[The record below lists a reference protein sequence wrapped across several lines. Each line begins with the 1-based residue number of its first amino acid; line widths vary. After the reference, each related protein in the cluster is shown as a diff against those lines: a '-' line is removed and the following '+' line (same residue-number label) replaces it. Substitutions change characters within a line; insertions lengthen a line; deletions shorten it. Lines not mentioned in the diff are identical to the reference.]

1 MKKKWISLMLAAA
14 LTATALAGCGNS
26 GKESSADAQG
36 AGSQGGT
43 ESSADAEESEGAG
56 TQASSDSEKIVLEF
70 FNQKV
75 EAESLYNDVIIPKF
89 QEEYPNVEIE
99 VVSPSDAETV
109 FFTRVSTNDMPDI
122 MSIYPAEYSYRVIMQ
137 DGLLA
142 DLSGK
147 DFLSRASKSAIEYST
162 YDDGKLYAMPYGLS
176 SYGIYCN
183 LDMFTEA
190 GLELPETW
198 DELIACL
205 DAFVAKGMEK
215 PLIFDGKGSLAQFA
229 ERLIGIVDKDFATV
243 CEAVGK
249 GEGSFADADKNQ
261 VRIFS
266 EALLELA
273 KYAPDDILGIG
284 RDQGTA
290 DFCNGVYPMYI
301 GGTFYMADILAGN
314 ADLNCTMIPI
324 PKPDGGYSLPI
335 NVDIA
340 LGYYVETE
348 HPEICEAFIE
358 FMSRPEIYQI
368 MADNEGTP
376 TCIEGVDYKITAL
389 QDISKKITG
398 DDTFLTLVNF
408 WPSGWR
414 TEWTIYVQNL
424 ISDGDIDALITETDR
439 ICKDYYNQ

>member
-1 MKKKWISLMLAAA
+1 MKKRWISIMLSAILAASA
-14 LTATALAGCGNS
+14 LTGCGGSKGGDS
-26 GKESSADAQG
+26 GNAQTAESTQDTQQADA
-36 AGSQGGT
+36 SGG
-43 ESSADAEESEGAG
+43 
-56 TQASSDSEKIVLEF
+56 SDSEKIVLEF

-75 EAESLYNDVIIPKF
+75 EAESLYNEVIIPKF

-147 DFLSRASKSAIEYST
+147 DFLSRASESAISYST
-162 YDDGKLYAMPYGLS
+162 YDDGKIYAMPYGLS

-183 LDMFTEA
+183 LDLFEAA
-190 GLELPETW
+190 GLELPKTW

-205 DAFVAKGMEK
+205 DAFVEKGTEK
-215 PLIFDGKGSLAQFA
+215 PLIFDGKGSLNQFA
-229 ERLIGIVDKDFATV
+229 ERLIGIVDKDFADV
-243 CEAVGK
+243 CESVGK

-261 VRIFS
+261 VRVFS
-266 EALLELA
+266 EALLKLA
-273 KYAPDDILGIG
+273 EYAPDDILGIG

-290 DFCNGVYPMYI
+290 DFCNGVYPMYV

-314 ADLNCTMIPI
+314 ADLNCTLIPI
-324 PKPDGGYSLPI
+324 PNPDGAESLPI

-340 LGYYVETE
+340 LGYSVNTE

-389 QDISKKITG
+389 QDISQQITG
-398 DDTFLTLVNF
+398 DNTFLTLVNF

-424 ISDGDIDALITETDR
+424 LSDKDIDALITETDR

>member
-1 MKKKWISLMLAAA
+1 MKKKWISLMLATA
-14 LTATALAGCGNS
+14 LTATALAGCGKSDS
-26 GKESSADAQG
+26 GSTETSGTQSSESADTQQDSGSDESASSA
-36 AGSQGGT
+36 
-43 ESSADAEESEGAG
+43 
-56 TQASSDSEKIVLEF
+56 SDSEKIVLEF

-122 MSIYPAEYSYRVIMQ
+122 MSIYPAEYSYQVIMQ

-147 DFLSRASKSAIEYST
+147 DFLSRASEGAIEYST
-162 YDDGKLYAMPYGLS
+162 YSDGKIYAMPYGLS

-183 LDMFTEA
+183 LDMFESA
-190 GLELPETW
+190 GLELPTTW
-198 DELIACL
+198 DEMIACL
-205 DAFVAKGMEK
+205 DAFVASGIEK
-215 PLIFDGKGSLAQFA
+215 PLIFDGKGSMAQFA
-229 ERLIGIVDKDFATV
+229 ERLIGIVDKDFADV

-249 GEGSFADADKNQ
+249 GEGSFADADKPQ
-261 VRIFS
+261 VRIFA
-266 EALLELA
+266 EALLEMA
-273 KYAPDDILGIG
+273 KYAPDDVLGIG

-290 DFCNGVYPMYI
+290 DFCNGVYPMYV

-314 ADLNCTMIPI
+314 ADLNCTLIPI

-335 NVDIA
+335 NVDIG
-340 LGYYVETE
+340 LGYYVNTE
-348 HPEICEAFIE
+348 HPDICEAFIE

-389 QDISKKITG
+389 QDMSEKIVG

-424 ISDGDIDALITETDR
+424 LSDGDIDALITETDR
-439 ICKDYYNQ
+439 ICNDYYNQ

>member
-1 MKKKWISLMLAAA
+1 MKRKWISLMLSA
-14 LTATALAGCGNS
+14 LLAVSALAGCGGAS
-26 GKESSADAQG
+26 DDGGSADA
-36 AGSQGGT
+36 SDS
-43 ESSADAEESEGAG
+43 ESSEDGG
-56 TQASSDSEKIVLEF
+56 SDSEKIVLEF

-89 QEEYPNVEIE
+89 QEEYPNVEIK

-122 MSIYPAEYSYRVIMQ
+122 MSIYPAEYSYQVIMK

-147 DFLSRASKSAIEYST
+147 DFLSRATDTALEYST
-162 YDDGKLYAMPYGLS
+162 YEDGKIYAMPYGLS

-183 LDMFTEA
+183 LDMFEEA
-190 GLELPETW
+190 GLELPTSW
-198 DELIACL
+198 DELISCL
-205 DAFVAKGMEK
+205 DAFQADGMEN
-215 PLIFDGKGSLAQFA
+215 PLIFDGKGSLNQFA
-229 ERLIGIVDKDFATV
+229 ERLIGIIDNDFADV
-243 CEAVGK
+243 CQEVGD
-249 GEGSFADADKNQ
+249 GNGSFADDDKPQ
-261 VRIFS
+261 IRQFS
-266 EALLELA
+266 EALLKLA
-273 KYAPDDILGIG
+273 EYAPDDILGIG

-301 GGTFYMADILAGN
+301 GGTFYMADILSGN
-314 ADLNCTMIPI
+314 PDLNCKMIPI
-324 PKPDGGYSLPI
+324 PNPVGEESLPI

-340 LGYYVETE
+340 LGYSVDTE
-348 HPEICEAFIE
+348 YPEMCEAFIE

-376 TCIEGVDYKITAL
+376 TCIEGVEYNIDAL
-389 QDISKKITG
+389 KDISEQITG
-398 DDTFLTLVNF
+398 DNTFLTLVNF

-424 ISDGDIDALITETDR
+424 VSDGDIDTLVTETDR
-439 ICKDYYNQ
+439 ICQQYYNQ

>member
-1 MKKKWISLMLAAA
+1 MKKRWISLL
-14 LTATALAGCGNS
+14 LTAVMAMSVFAGCGKS
-26 GKESSADAQG
+26 
-36 AGSQGGT
+36 
-43 ESSADAEESEGAG
+43 ESEGNTDGEKSEESAE
-56 TQASSDSEKIVLEF
+56 ASDSDKIVLEF

-89 QEEYPNVEIE
+89 QEEHPEVEIK

-122 MSIYPAEYSYRVIMQ
+122 MSIYPAEYSYQVIMK

-147 DFLSRASKSAIEYST
+147 DFLSRATDKAIEYST
-162 YDDGKLYAMPYGLS
+162 YEDGKIYAMPYGLS
-176 SYGIYCN
+176 SYGLFCN
-183 LDMFTEA
+183 LDLFEAA
-190 GLELPETW
+190 GLELPTTW
-198 DELIACL
+198 DELINCL
-205 DAFVAKGMEK
+205 DTFKEKGTEV
-215 PLIFDGKGSLAQFA
+215 PLIFNGKDSMNQFSERMIGVIDNNFADVCAEVGDGK
-229 ERLIGIVDKDFATV
+229 
-243 CEAVGK
+243 
-249 GEGSFADADKNQ
+249 GSFADADKDQ

-266 EALLELA
+266 EALLQLA
-273 KYAPDDILGIG
+273 EYAPADVLGIG

-290 DFCNGVYPMYI
+290 DFCNGVYPIYV

-324 PKPDGGYSLPI
+324 PNPDPDGEESLPI
-335 NVDIA
+335 NVDIG
-340 LGYYVETE
+340 LGYSADTRY
-348 HPEICEAFIE
+348 PEICEAFLE

-376 TCIEGVDYKITAL
+376 TCIEGVNYNITAL
-389 QDISKKITG
+389 QDISKQIVG
-398 DDTFLTLVNF
+398 DNTFLTLVNF

-424 ISDGDIDALITETDR
+424 LSDRDVDALITETDR
-439 ICKDYYNQ
+439 ICKEYYNQ

>member
-1 MKKKWISLMLAAA
+1 MKRKWISLILSAVLAVS
-14 LTATALAGCGNS
+14 ALAGCGGKSDDS
-26 GKESSADAQG
+26 GSADT
-36 AGSQGGT
+36 S
-43 ESSADAEESEGAG
+43 ESENAEDSG
-56 TQASSDSEKIVLEF
+56 SDSDKIVLEF

-89 QEEYPNVEIE
+89 QEEYPNVEIK

-122 MSIYPAEYSYRVIMQ
+122 MSIYPAEYSYQVIMK

-147 DFLSRASKSAIEYST
+147 DFLSRATDTALEYST
-162 YDDGKLYAMPYGLS
+162 YEDGKIYAMPYGLS

-183 LDMFTEA
+183 LDMFEEA
-190 GLELPETW
+190 GLELPTSW
-198 DELIACL
+198 DELISCL
-205 DAFVAKGMEK
+205 DAFQEKGIEK
-215 PLIFDGKGSLAQFA
+215 PLIFDGKGSLNQFA
-229 ERLIGIVDKDFATV
+229 ERLIGIIDNNFADV
-243 CEAVGK
+243 CQEVGD
-249 GEGSFADADKNQ
+249 GNGSFADADKPQ
-261 VRIFS
+261 VRQFS
-266 EALLELA
+266 EALLQLA
-273 KYAPDDILGIG
+273 EYAPDDILGIG

-301 GGTFYMADILAGN
+301 GGTFYMADILSGN
-314 ADLNCTMIPI
+314 PDLNCKMIPI
-324 PKPDGGYSLPI
+324 PNPVGEESLPI

-340 LGYYVETE
+340 LGYSVDTE
-348 HPEICEAFIE
+348 YPEMCEAFIE

-376 TCIEGVDYKITAL
+376 TCIEGVEYNIDAL
-389 QDISKKITG
+389 KDISEQITG
-398 DDTFLTLVNF
+398 DNTFLTLVNF

-424 ISDGDIDALITETDR
+424 LSDGDIDALSTETDR
-439 ICKDYYNQ
+439 ICQQYYNQ